1 MSLLSTGDSA
11 AVLFP
16 GYRTFEYSLS
26 GRRLVI
32 EVGKMAKQAAGAA
45 FVRYGDTN
53 VLVTCCCA
61 PEPREGIDFFPLTVD
76 VEERLYA
83 VGRIPGSWTRREG
96 RPPEKAI
103 LMARLTDRP
112 LRPLFPEG
120 FRNDVQ
126 IIITILSVDH
136 NNPPEIAGII
146 GASTALAISEIPF
159 GGPIGAVEV
168 GLVDGQ
174 LVVNPNQEQ
183 ASKSKLKLTVAGTKD
198 AVLMVE
204 AGADQVPESTIIE
217 AIMLGH
223 EEIKRLVEF
232 QERIQEAVGKPKAS
246 FPMFEVPAELYAAVK
261 EFAEGPLRDALKAP
275 DKLAREA
282 AIDEIE
288 KRTLEA
294 MAERFPEK
302 ELETLAALKSV
313 LKSLVRTAIIKDKVR
328 PDGRSPS
335 QIRPIHC
342 EVGVLARTHGSALF
356 TRGQTQVLSVA
367 TLGAF
372 SEVQELDT
380 VYLEEY
386 KRYIHHYNMPPF
398 TVGEVRTLRGPGRRE
413 IGHGALAERAL
424 LPVIPPESSFPYTIR
439 VVSDVLESNGSTSM
453 ASVCGSTLALMD
465 AGVPIKAPVAGI
477 AMGLIKEGD
486 EVEVL
491 TDIQGM
497 EDALG
502 DMDFK
507 VAGTRDGITALQM
520 DIKIPG
526 VDAGILERA
535 LKQAREARLYI
546 LDKMR
551 EVIAEPRP
559 ELSRWAPRIVVMQI
573 DPEKIRDVIGPGGKM
588 INKIIAETSTKIDI
602 QPDGTIYIASNDS
615 EGAQKA
621 TKMIAA
627 LTKEIA
633 VGDVYL
639 GKVTRI
645 TNFGAFVEI
654 LPGKEGLIRL
664 SELSSE
670 RVRRVEDVLNV
681 GDETL
686 VKVIEIDNMG
696 RINLSRKRA
705 TEEAAASKRPQ
716 DRRSEGKKR

>member
-1 MSLLSTGDSA
+1 MNLLSSGGSSA
-11 AVLFP
+11 LLFP
-16 GYRTFEYSLS
+16 GYRTFEYPLS

-45 FVRYGDTN
+45 LVRYGDTN

-61 PEPREGIDFFPLTVD
+61 PEPREGVDFFPLTVD

-136 NNPPEIAGII
+136 DNPPEIAGIL

-168 GLVDGQ
+168 GLVDGK
-174 LVVNPNQEQ
+174 LVVNPTQEQ
-183 ASKSKLKLTVAGTKD
+183 AAKSQLKLTVAGTKN

-204 AGADQVPESTIIE
+204 AGADQVPESTMIE

-232 QERIQEAVGKPKAS
+232 QEQIQAAVGKPKAK
-246 FPMFEVPAELYAAVK
+246 FPVFEVPPELYDAVK
-261 EFAEGPLRDALKAP
+261 QFAEEPLAQALKAP

-288 KRTLEA
+288 KRTLEV

-328 PDGRSPS
+328 PDGRSPE

-380 VYLEEY
+380 VYVEEY

-465 AGVPIKAPVAGI
+465 AGVPIRAPVAGI
-477 AMGLIKEGD
+477 AMGLIKEGNHI
-486 EVEVL
+486 EVL

-507 VAGTRDGITALQM
+507 VAGTREGITALQM

-535 LKQAREARLYI
+535 LKQAREARLFI

-551 EVIAEPRP
+551 EAIPEPRP

-573 DPEKIRDVIGPGGKM
+573 DPEKIREVIGPGGKM

-627 LTKEIA
+627 LTKEIS
-633 VGDVYL
+633 VGDVFL

-654 LPGKEGLIRL
+654 LPGKEGLVRL

-705 TEEAAASKRPQ
+705 TEEASPKRPH
-716 DRRSEGKKR
+716 DYRSEGKKR